1 MLVLIKDYQQDL
13 KQQLNKVEN
22 AWRNRNLPL
31 LAQISHRICGSAGS
45 FGFDLVGT
53 QFAELE
59 QSALQGDQLAIANRI
74 QQMIDITR
82 LCVDLPGVNIP
93 QAIINHNK

>member
-31 LAQISHRICGSAGS
+31 LAQISHRICSSAGS